1 MSLRI
6 FGVGLGVI
14 VMMLIWI
21 FSIAICIMCIR
32 IRRTVIAI
40 TALVIEVF
48 ITLIIISWPLAAPTT
63 ISEKVE
69 VSIGIPMETVDYIG
83 IPRFIL
89 VIVEAINGMIKKTNG
104 MVLAN
109 FTPKK
114 TALSAAQNVV
124 YFLIGFLN
132 LHKLV
137 PDNIRI
143 KSLAVMLNDL
153 LVCVPNDTARTK
165 HVDLSGSGTLRCSD
179 CCPSS
184 CPLLPD

>member
-89 VIVEAINGMIKKTNG
+89 VIVEAVILLIFCIEYVKYDLTTPAPASTI
-104 MVLAN
+104 VL
-109 FTPKK
+109 
-114 TALSAAQNVV
+114 
-124 YFLIGFLN
+124 
-132 LHKLV
+132 
-137 PDNIRI
+137 D
-143 KSLAVMLNDL
+143 
-153 LVCVPNDTARTK
+153 
-165 HVDLSGSGTLRCSD
+165 
-179 CCPSS
+179 
-184 CPLLPD
+184 